1 MNENQNTTQTKEEVV
16 EKIKKLFALS
26 NRNDNEA
33 ESKKAMLMAQK
44 LLAKHG
50 LSMEEIGDTNIVEN
64 IIRGTVSNI
73 QCKFSFFEKDLFS
86 TIAKNFRVKPV
97 ITPVGWNGEKKLI
110 YIGRETDVAV
120 ATEVFKYAKKQ
131 GEYHAQQFIKK
142 SKKEGTY
149 IPRVTKTSFLQGFSR
164 GVSVSFEEQK
174 KALLEENSKYALVI
188 TGVPKDVEDY
198 LDRTMPNRKSA
209 PIRTS
214 AETDYRAF
222 STGREQGKKFK
233 RVHGEIE

>member
-64 IIRGTVSNI
+64 IIEQSVGNQS
-73 QCKFSFFEKDLFS
+73 KFSFFEKVLFA
-86 TIAKNFRVKPV
+86 TIGDNFRVKPV
-97 ITPVGWNGEKKLI
+97 IQSSFTNKRLL
-110 YIGRETDVAV
+110 YIGRETDVTV
-120 ATEVFKYAKKQ
+120 ASEVFKYAKKQ
-131 GEYHAQQFIKK
+131 ADYHAKQFIKK
-142 SKKEGTY
+142 SKENGTY
-149 IPRVTKTSFLQGFSR
+149 IPRTTKTSYLQGFAR
-164 GVSVSFEEQK
+164 GVKISFEEQK
-174 KALLEENSKYALVI
+174 KALIEENNKFALVLQ
-188 TGVPKDVEDY
+188 GVPKDVTEY
-198 LDRTMPNRKSA
+198 LSKEMPDLKSTA
-209 PIRTS
+209 IRTS
-214 AETDYRAF
+214 ADTDYRAYNN
-222 STGREQGKKFK
+222 GREQGKKFK